1 MTLSVFDAV
10 SRLVLAEAP
19 AAEVSFDLLTM
30 WRSMGLFAKLIASAL
45 GVMGVYS
52 LGVVAERLVFY
63 ARARRASQTFARQLT
78 ELLPQGRLGEAA
90 ELSKKLAHGHL
101 PRVLGLAIAEYHGV
115 EGLNPGKA
123 ANEEVLAAVSRALE
137 RGSLYTANDFRRGL
151 GGLATVGS
159 TAPFVGL
166 LGTVA
171 GIITAFQAMAATGS
185 GGLGSVS
192 AGIAEALVT
201 TAFGLLVAIPAVMMF
216 NHLTARVD
224 EMQFEVATSAHEL
237 VDFFAKRGRVRAGSQ
252 EPQPSV
258 GTSAAE
264 PVIA

>member
-1 MTLSVFDAV
+1 MLLAV
-10 SRLVLAEAP
+10 DDVVGGLVLAQ
-19 AAEVSFDLLTM
+19 AAGPEVSFDLATM
-30 WRSMGLFAKLIASAL
+30 WRSMGPFAKLVASAL

-52 LGVVAERLVFY
+52 LGVMAERLYVF
-63 ARARRASQTFARQLT
+63 ARARRASRQFAERLR

-90 ELSKKLAHGHL
+90 ELARRLEHGYL
-101 PRVLGLAIAEYHGV
+101 PRVLGLAIAEYRS
-115 EGLNPGKA
+115 GLEAGLERREDA
-123 ANEEVLAAVSRALE
+123 LAGVSRALE
-137 RGSLYTANDFRRGL
+137 RGALHSNNELRRGL
-151 GGLATVGS
+151 GSLATVGS

-224 EMQFEVATSAHEL
+224 DMQFEVAASAHEL
-237 VDFFAKRGRVRAGSQ
+237 VDFVAKRGRCSAPTVETEAKRDSQ
-252 EPQPSV
+252 
-258 GTSAAE
+258 AAE
-264 PVIA
+264 PLVA